1 MLRRHSRNFSFRGSQ
16 RLEGMGKRVDE
27 EGKGDRKK
35 SKGKRWVNGK
45 LEERGE
51 IGVRERG

>member
-45 LEERGE
+45 MEERGE